1 MFLPGSSII
10 EDARRHSANLI
21 AWIVLDKPDLS
32 SANNPQTRKFHF
44 FFLVSDLLS
53 ISPSFFHS
61 SRMPEAMAVIGIK
74 FPFTYSSL
82 RKSLQSFSLPLAVNV
97 KRFKK
102 RKTCMSTKVTIFH
115 RYYVNLFHK
124 YSYNWIILFFD
135 ICRNAIYEYQR
146 HFLYFFA
153 LFRSFLFYFILLHT
167 EMIYIFIFPVS
178 PIISIFYFTKSI
190 YNFNM

>member
-10 EDARRHSANLI
+10 EDARRHSVNLI

-102 RKTCMSTKVTIFH
+102 RKTCMNTKVTIFH
-115 RYYVNLFHK
+115 RCYVNLFHK
-124 YSYNWIILFFD
+124 YSYYIIELSYFSIYVEMQYMNIKDIFYISLRFFVASCFLLAYGND
-135 ICRNAIYEYQR
+135 L
-146 HFLYFFA
+146 HFYISCQSYYFYFF
-153 LFRSFLFYFILLHT
+153 
-167 EMIYIFIFPVS
+167 
-178 PIISIFYFTKSI
+178 ISLKSI